1 MLTSNEWSKVFSK
14 VGYQDVSYINFD
26 GSNAFLLTASNF
38 TGIHGLSESSLLE
51 FAKKNLVEYM
61 VPQKILKLENF
72 VLTGNGKVDVK
83 YLKNLVNAELDDEK
97 QEPPVTD
104 MEVNISKMWKDIL
117 NVDVYRNSNFFKIG
131 GDSLL
136 ATHFLTQLEEKMSIT
151 VSLKELFETSKLQ
164 DFCELLEQKSF
175 EMEDIEEG
183 EL

>member
-1 MLTSNEWSKVFSK
+1 M
-14 VGYQDVSYINFD
+14 
-26 GSNAFLLTASNF
+26 
-38 TGIHGLSESSLLE
+38 
-51 FAKKNLVEYM
+51 
-61 VPQKILKLENF
+61 
-72 VLTGNGKVDVK
+72 DVK